1 MIARPRSMIRYRND
15 LYLTGKHHSVRS
27 PYGEVGTVARDHG
40 QLRAEALVLTSDK
53 NLNLHTKHTLLTRAF
68 REPPAFGWYLDFSL
82 ASGPD
87 TDDFSDPYPFS
98 DPLKL

>member
-27 PYGEVGTVARDHG
+27 PYGEVGTVAHDHG

-68 REPPAFGWYLDFSL
+68 REPPAFAGTLISALQVALTEVTSL
-82 ASGPD
+82 IPAYFL
-87 TDDFSDPYPFS
+87 T
-98 DPLKL
+98 L